1 MSKDVIDTIQD
12 EETNLALHTR
22 LCAQRYEQITNKF
35 DDIDDRL
42 LNIETNL
49 IEIKTAITQDQNN
62 NSKLYLKWAGFIIV
76 TLLAGVGYLIDRLL
90 SM

>member
-1 MSKDVIDTIQD
+1 MSRDFIETLRD

-35 DDIDDRL
+35 DDLDDRL
-42 LNIETNL
+42 LNIETNVL
-49 IEIKTAITQDQNN
+49 EIKTAIMQDQSSNN
-62 NSKLYLKWAGFIIV
+62 KMYLKWAGFIIV
-76 TLLAGVGYLIDRLL
+76 TLLGCLGYLIDRLI